1 MDVQE
6 AWRRNLGLQD
16 VTARD
21 ILQVDRQGKK
31 EDRWI
36 YVGKNQRKKKA
47 NLIAK
52 EVKVLSA
59 LKEVV
64 DEVEKRKK
72 STKKKKEW
80 KEMEREEWKRKIEK
94 RVEKVMKRLEGRRMS
109 TTEHPPP
116 DPTRRRRG
124 VEQELV
130 RQRG

>member
-6 AWRRNLGLQD
+6 ARRENLGLQD
-16 VTARD
+16 VTALD
-21 ILQVDRQGKK
+21 ILQMDRQGKK

-47 NLIAK
+47 NLSAK

-109 TTEHPPP
+109 TTEHPPRS
-116 DPTRRRRG
+116 DEEREGGRAG
-124 VEQELV
+124 I
-130 RQRG
+130 G